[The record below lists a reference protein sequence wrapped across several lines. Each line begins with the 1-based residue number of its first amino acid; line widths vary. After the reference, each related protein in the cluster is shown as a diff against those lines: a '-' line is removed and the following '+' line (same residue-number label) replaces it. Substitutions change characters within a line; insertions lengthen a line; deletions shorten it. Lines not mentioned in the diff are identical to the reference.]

1 MQHQNN
7 FELYCRQMN
16 LRSEK
21 DWQAKILSYAT
32 LLQKWNKAYN
42 LIGDSTEQEILKRHI
57 LDSLSI
63 VPFLNENNILDVGTG
78 AGLPGIPL
86 AIYFPAKNFT
96 LVDSNGKKTRFLQQV
111 VHELKLPNVIVLNAR
126 IEQLDR
132 DKTYDLILSR
142 AFAAVKLM
150 LDLTQ
155 PLLTANGKFLA
166 MKGKLP
172 TEELAGLAEVFT
184 IKIEKLFVPGVDAE
198 RHLLII
204 GEK

>member
-1 MQHQNN
+1 MQNQN

-21 DWQAKILSYAT
+21 EWQTKIIAYCA

-63 VPFLNENNILDVGTG
+63 VPFINETNILDVGTG

-86 AIYFPAKNFT
+86 AIYFPEKNFT

-111 VHELKLPNVIVLNAR
+111 VHELKLPNVTVFNAR

-132 DKTYDLILSR
+132 NKTYELILSR

-155 PLLTANGKFLA
+155 PLLAPNGKFLA
-166 MKGKLP
+166 MKGKVP

>member
-21 DWQAKILSYAT
+21 DWQAKILAYAT